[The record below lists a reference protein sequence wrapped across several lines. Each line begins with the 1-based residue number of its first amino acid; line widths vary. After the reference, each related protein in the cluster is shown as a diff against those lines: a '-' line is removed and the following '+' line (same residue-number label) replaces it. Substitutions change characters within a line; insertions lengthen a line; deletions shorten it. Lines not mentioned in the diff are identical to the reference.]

1 MTSPRGASK
10 STRRP
15 WKGYAVAAA
24 GLLVVAGVVGVGVAA
39 QQNGEAPPGSP
50 VVIHEN
56 PVDTG
61 GEPEFDMS
69 RRIDGDPTALGAV
82 DAPVV
87 LVEYADFRCPF
98 CGIYARD
105 TMPQLVQE
113 YVGSGEVRMEWRDF
127 PVFGDES
134 VAAAVAARAAG
145 EQGLFWEFGEVVFA
159 DAPER
164 GHVALPPERL
174 IEIAQQIGVPDMAAF
189 EADLTNPQLLAR
201 VDADTAEA
209 RSLGVTGTPTFL
221 VNDTPLSGAQP
232 ITAFRDAIEAEL
244 EQARN

>member
-1 MTSPRGASK
+1 MSSPRTSSN

-15 WKGYAVAAA
+15 WKGYALAVA

-39 QQNGEAPPGSP
+39 QPSGDAAPGTTSGTKQNPSESGSAA
-50 VVIHEN
+50 EL
-56 PVDTG
+56 
-61 GEPEFDMS
+61 DMS

-87 LVEYADFRCPF
+87 LIEYADFRCPF
-98 CGIYARD
+98 CGVYARD
-105 TMPQLVQE
+105 TMPQLIQE
-113 YVGSGEVRMEWRDF
+113 YVDSGEVRMEWRDL

-164 GHVALPPERL
+164 GHVALPRERL
-174 IEIAQQIGVPDMAAF
+174 IEIAQEIGVPDIAAF
-189 EADLTNPQLLAR
+189 EADLTNPELMAL
-201 VDADTAEA
+201 VEADLAEA
-209 RSLGVTGTPTFL
+209 RALGATGTPTFL

-232 ITAFRDAIEAEL
+232 ISVFRDVIETEL
-244 EQARN
+244 EQAKN